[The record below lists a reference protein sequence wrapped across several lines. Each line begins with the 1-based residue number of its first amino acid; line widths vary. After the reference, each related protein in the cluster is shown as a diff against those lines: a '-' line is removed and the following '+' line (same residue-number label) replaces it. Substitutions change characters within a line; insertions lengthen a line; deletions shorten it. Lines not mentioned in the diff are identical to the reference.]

1 MGKVKIDNYTAKEA
15 MKLVLEY
22 MQLESVQTIEM
33 ITPDIL
39 KYYQNDSEASGR
51 EWNEDAFNLTFA
63 SSRSILEAVGITD
76 DRLLREADSHLFMKM
91 FVQFLHKNRA
101 KVFLLAENGDV
112 LALMREY
119 IVKYSSGVRVVGT
132 ATMEE
137 HGVSDDMILNLINGV
152 EADCIL
158 AALPSPDQQDFMI
171 RNRLSMNARVWVGLG
186 TRFMDA
192 GSKKTVLTRVKDFF
206 NRHFTKK

>member
-39 KYYQNDSEASGR
+39 KCYQNNSETSGR
-51 EWNEDAFNLTFA
+51 EWNEDAFNITFA
-63 SSRSILEAVGITD
+63 SSKSVLEAVGVTD
-76 DRLLREADSHLFMKM
+76 DKLLKEADSHLFMKM

-101 KVFLLAENGDV
+101 KVFLLAENGEV
-112 LALMREY
+112 LELMKEY
-119 IVKYSSGVRVVGT
+119 IAKYSSGIRIVET

-137 HGVSDDMILNLINGV
+137 HGISDDMILNLINGV

-158 AALPSPDQQDFMI
+158 AALTSPKQQEFMI
-171 RNRLSMNARVWVGLG
+171 RNRLSMNARVWVGIG
-186 TRFMDA
+186 TRFLDER
-192 GSKKTVLTRVKDFF
+192 SKKSVITRIKDFL
-206 NRHFTKK
+206 NRHFTIM